1 MAEQVQTP
9 TDEPLR
15 LWQPSRA
22 PVHRVGAT
30 DINQTIIAEQA
41 EPKGVLGVLLA
52 FLKRPFVRLVVG
64 LGLFI
69 LAAIVYD
76 NTLNF
81 GRWTERPPPRKAT
94 KHPGLAPVPKTPDK
108 LPE

>member
-15 LWQPSRA
+15 VWQPSRS
-22 PVHRVGAT
+22 PEHRLGVT
-30 DINQTIIAEQA
+30 DANQSIVAEQA
-41 EPKGVLGVLLA
+41 GPNGVLGVLLA
-52 FLKRPFVRLVVG
+52 FVKRPFVKLVVG
-64 LGLFI
+64 LGVFI

-81 GRWTERPPPRKAT
+81 GSWTERAEPRKAT
-94 KHPGLAPVPKTPDK
+94 KHPGLAPVQKTPD
-108 LPE
+108 